1 MEKIVLEKTE
11 IYGLVPALRG
21 MRNPMDSWHLA
32 DSKLCWNEE
41 QGYLFYNGTS
51 DMLSENIIIG
61 EKDLNLAQR
70 LITAGGEHC
79 KFLRMVQV
87 WTDITVPR
95 YIWSELDTYK
105 FNTKNSCSTMH
116 KLFNAKKEITLE
128 QFVYSKEDEQFLLQV
143 INYLNELR
151 AQYLETKDKEILR
164 RAKQI
169 LPEGFLQKRT
179 WNTNYQELLNIYF
192 QRRNHRLKDWQVVCK
207 WIEELPYMDTFIYA
221 MENRNKK

>member
-1 MEKIVLEKTE
+1 MDRIKLEHTE
-11 IYGLVPALRG
+11 VYGFIPALRG

-32 DSKLCWNEE
+32 DSILYWDEE
-41 QGYLFYNGTS
+41 QGFLTYDKTS
-51 DMLSENIIIG
+51 DVLSNNILMG
-61 EKDLNLAQR
+61 DKDLSLATR

-79 KFLRMVQV
+79 KFLRMIQV

-116 KLFNAKKEITLE
+116 KLFNAKSKLTLDQFIYDEKDKRKLE
-128 QFVYSKEDEQFLLQV
+128 QDIE
-143 INYLNELR
+143 YLNEMRLE
-151 AQYLETKDKEILR
+151 YLETKNKDILR

-192 QRRNHRLKDWQVVCK
+192 QRRYHRLDDWKIVCK
-207 WIEELPYMDTFIYA
+207 WIESLPYMDMFIQA
-221 MENRNKK
+221 MENRRK